1 MKIIAIDFDGTIVH
15 SRFPVIGAPML
26 GAAKVIKELMGMNNV
41 KLILW
46 TVRDGDYLK
55 EAVEWCERNGLK
67 FDAVNENYRK
77 TNTDPGQFSTSPK
90 VYAHYYIDDKGSF
103 AQTWRD
109 GRAIYLD
116 WEKVRED
123 IRDRLDI

>member
-15 SRFPVIGAPML
+15 GRFPVIGAPML
-26 GAAKVIKELMGMNNV
+26 GAAKVIKELMGMNKV

-55 EAVEWCERNGLK
+55 EAVEWCERNGLQ
-67 FDAVNENYRK
+67 FDAVNENIRGLSK
-77 TNTDPGQFSTSPK
+77 SPK

-109 GRAIYLD
+109 GRATYLD

-123 IRDRLDI
+123 IRDKLDI

>member
-15 SRFPVIGAPML
+15 KRFPSIGAPML
-26 GAAKVIKELMGMNNV
+26 GAAKVIKELMGMRNV

-55 EAVEWCERNGLK
+55 EAVEWCERNGLI
-67 FDAVNENYRK
+67 FDSVNKSIE
-77 TNTDPGQFSTSPK
+77 QISTSPK
-90 VYAHYYIDDKGSF
+90 VHAHYYIDDRGSF
-103 AQTWRD
+103 AERWQD
-109 GRAIYLD
+109 GRATYFD

-123 IRDRLDI
+123 MRDKLDI